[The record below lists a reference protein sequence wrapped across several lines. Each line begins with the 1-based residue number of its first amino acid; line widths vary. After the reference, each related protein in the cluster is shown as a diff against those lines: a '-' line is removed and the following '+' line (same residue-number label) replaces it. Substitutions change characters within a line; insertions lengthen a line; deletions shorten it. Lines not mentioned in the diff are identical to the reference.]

1 MLQQQYPAFMLDGK
15 HSGLVAVAS
24 RGIVCGMSL
33 MKKMA
38 VGVGLLALCL
48 GLFSLVSSCA
58 AFNSWRGEVNGRADA
73 QKDLKAGKLILETM
87 GPPPAPWEQTYEKL
101 LKERHGI
108 TYSWVAGCIVNDR
121 VSGHARAYNEVMEAE
136 IERRFGKDVLEK
148 TAEEARKQTPAPVR

>member
-1 MLQQQYPAFMLDGK
+1 
-15 HSGLVAVAS
+15 
-24 RGIVCGMSL
+24 MSL

-48 GLFSLVSSCA
+48 GLFSLISSCS

-87 GPPPAPWEQTYEKL
+87 GPPPAPWERTYEKL
-101 LKERHGI
+101 LKERYGI

-121 VSGHARAYNEVMEAE
+121 VMGHADGYNEIMAAE
-136 IERRFGKDVLEK
+136 IERRFGKGVLEK
-148 TAEEARKQTPAPVR
+148 TAEEARKQTGPSSP